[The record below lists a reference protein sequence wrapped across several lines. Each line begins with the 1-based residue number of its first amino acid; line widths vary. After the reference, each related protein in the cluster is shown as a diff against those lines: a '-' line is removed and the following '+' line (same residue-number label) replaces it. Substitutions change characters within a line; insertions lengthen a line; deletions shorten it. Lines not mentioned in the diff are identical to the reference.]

1 MNGVLHEQIAPE
13 IMQAIGAQA
22 AARGLSI
29 NDYLRNLLGL
39 NESLG
44 ADKKLVSAAQSLSF
58 EQKKEVIKVLFEQ
71 FPKPEPLAGSIT
83 HIGDLE
89 TATLEIRWRVA
100 ESIQRTAD
108 QLRETEQ

>member
-13 IMQAIGAQA
+13 ILQAIGVQA
-22 AARGLSI
+22 TACGLSI
-29 NDYLRNLLGL
+29 NDYLRNLLEL
-39 NESLG
+39 NEARG

-58 EQKKEVIKVLFEQ
+58 EQRKELIKTLFEQ

-89 TATLEIRWRVA
+89 TATLEIRRHVA
-100 ESIQRTAD
+100 ESIVSFRRKE
-108 QLRETEQ
+108 LRK